1 MRNSFHRQL
10 YRIVCLAPL
19 AYSIVVRRYPPER
32 AASSSASWRDGGALA
47 LYVSISLYTERDPL
61 VLAIYALQPA
71 KVVTGDVSVSALPGR
86 AARREIPRGR
96 GVRQRDDD
104 RFAQI
109 GAVQGARC
117 EVLRTEQRLLG
128 GGLPGYLFD
137 SYESPLPPSMVPLIA
152 A

>member
-1 MRNSFHRQL
+1 M
-10 YRIVCLAPL
+10 
-19 AYSIVVRRYPPER
+19 E
-32 AASSSASWRDGGALA
+32 ALWH
-47 LYVSISLYTERDPL
+47 SISLYTERDPL

-96 GVRQRDDD
+96 GVGQRDDD

-117 EVLRTEQRLLG
+117 EVLCTEQRLLG
-128 GGLPGYLFD
+128 GGLPGHLFGVLCCKARMALGAMGGCD
-137 SYESPLPPSMVPLIA
+137 GDGAPRREARGLGSVVRDLQHLHGPGRGWWALASCW
-152 A
+152 